1 MLKNLLWEDGD
12 CTFLKV
18 LVRPNSGQR
27 ELIYILS
34 ETEFVVNL
42 KAPAREGKANTELV
56 KRISK
61 ALSISSGDVALVSGQ
76 KSKEKTLMISG
87 MNAVDVWSALNALHK
102 R

>member
-1 MLKNLLWEDGD
+1 MLEKLLWEGD
-12 CTFLKV
+12 NCTFLRI

-34 ETEFVVNL
+34 ETEFIVNL

-61 ALSISSGDVALVSGQ
+61 ALSLSSGDVTLVGGQ

-87 MNAVDVWSALNALHK
+87 MTATEVWSALNALHK

>member
-1 MLKNLLWEDGD
+1 MLEKMLWEGD
-12 CTFLKV
+12 NCTFLRIT
-18 LVRPNSGQR
+18 VRPNSGQR
-27 ELIYILS
+27 ELIHILS

-61 ALSISSGDVALVSGQ
+61 ALSISSSDVTLVGGQ

-87 MNAVDVWSALNALHK
+87 MNATDVWHTLNALHK